1 MVAYSYKG
9 RFVAPI
15 RISLGLPVLDL
26 HYELGFYLPGQPI
39 RPKRQTI
46 RANGRRRHARPGET
60 LQLYYG
66 MRTSKC
72 FKIGEARCSAVS
84 AIRVFV
90 HGDRVLV
97 NQPRRLIEYRKPS
110 DLDMFARDDGFDDW
124 AGMRAF
130 WLEVHDDKLK
140 QLGPF
145 VGVLIQ
151 WEAI

>member
-15 RISLGLPVLDL
+15 RVGLGLPVLDL
-26 HYELGFYLPGQPI
+26 HYELGGYLPGQPI

-46 RANGRRRHARPGET
+46 RANGRRRHARAGEA

-66 MRTSKC
+66 MRTTKC
-72 FKIGEARCSAVS
+72 FKIGDASCSAVS
-84 AIRVFV
+84 KIRLFV
-90 HGDRVLV
+90 HDERILV
-97 NQPRRLIEYRKPS
+97 NQLSRLIEYRKPS
-110 DLDMFARDDGFDDW
+110 ELDMFARDDGFDDW

-130 WLEVHDDKLK
+130 WLEEHDGKH
-140 QLGPF
+140 LGPF

-151 WEAI
+151 WEPL